1 MVTDIL
7 MHHHHPLSI
16 SYLWRFDKTQRVKTK
31 NTFWCKLIL
40 GLLTHWGPGISGP
53 RCRLLLGSLLK
64 DLWGQGKIIG
74 IFRKKG
80 VLFQNIYAATNLQ
93 TFNDQ
98 FGRCCDGTS
107 YELLLKV
114 ASCWFS
120 VTSTLAR
127 CRDNGTGVWH
137 KLEIMFSLVSSSGKQ
152 QGGA

>member
-1 MVTDIL
+1 MLTDTGAV
-7 MHHHHPLSI
+7 
-16 SYLWRFDKTQRVKTK
+16 DT
-31 NTFWCKLIL
+31 L
-40 GLLTHWGPGISGP
+40 GTWHLRDISGP

-107 YELLLKV
+107 SESLLKV
-114 ASCWFS
+114 ASRWFS

-152 QGGA
+152 QGGPNNVVVGTKQKNVANRDHPDHPTSRVMEQ

>member
-1 MVTDIL
+1 MLTDTGAV
-7 MHHHHPLSI
+7 
-16 SYLWRFDKTQRVKTK
+16 DT
-31 NTFWCKLIL
+31 L
-40 GLLTHWGPGISGP
+40 GTWHLRDISGP

-107 YELLLKV
+107 YESLLKV

-137 KLEIMFSLVSSSGKQ
+137 KLEICFLLFLQVANNKGVPNNVVVGTKQ
-152 QGGA
+152 KNVANPEHCDHPTSRLMEQ